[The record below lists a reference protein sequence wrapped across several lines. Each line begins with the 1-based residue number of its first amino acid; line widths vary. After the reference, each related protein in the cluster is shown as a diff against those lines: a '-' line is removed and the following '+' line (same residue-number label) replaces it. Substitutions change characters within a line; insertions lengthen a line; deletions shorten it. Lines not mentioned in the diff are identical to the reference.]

1 MVRPFRRPFS
11 ALLMVLV
18 PLAAGLGCARSTTSV
33 VAPQPPVTSSLELD
47 PAAIVI
53 GDSPSAPSRN
63 TLPFYPLA
71 LGDQWTYDRT
81 LISRFGYGPDELAR
95 AVVHAAVTRELD
107 CSIPA
112 GPDLYVSEHTL
123 EQDQDF
129 VFNSWILY
137 RQDPT
142 GLYEADYL
150 FTDSS
155 PCAGPGAS
163 TAATRRAPDVFDRA
177 WSARPDAQTPRSN
190 PAMLAEWNRQQRVLR
205 SVIEPLR
212 DQLKSAPSFEAALPE
227 IQRLGYPLHGGS
239 RWITR
244 EEPRFTSRVVA
255 HQRVRTPAGVLDAYK
270 ILITSELFGPRDK
283 VFVWY
288 GKTGFIGIV
297 SYAEGYFV
305 DENGIFAGW
314 LTTDYREILTGYK
327 LQEPVA
333 GR

>member
-1 MVRPFRRPFS
+1 MVRPLRRPFS
-11 ALLMVLV
+11 ALLILLT

-33 VAPQPPVTSSLELD
+33 VAPQPPATVSFELD

-53 GDSPSAPSRN
+53 GDSPSAPSR
-63 TLPFYPLA
+63 TIAPFYPLA
-71 LGDQWTYDRT
+71 LGDHWTYDRT
-81 LISRFGYGPDELAR
+81 LTSRFGYGPDELAESVIR
-95 AVVHAAVTRELD
+95 ATVTRELN

-112 GPDLYVSEHTL
+112 GPDLYVSEHTV
-123 EQDQDF
+123 EQDEAY

-137 RQDPT
+137 RQDSS

-155 PCAGPGAS
+155 PCADPGA
-163 TAATRRAPDVFDRA
+163 AAASKRAPDVFDRA
-177 WSARPDAQTPRSN
+177 WSAKPVEQTPRSS
-190 PAMLAEWNRQQRVLR
+190 PEMLAEWNRQQRVLR
-205 SVIEPLR
+205 SVIEPLGDR
-212 DQLKSAPSFEAALPE
+212 LKSAPSFEAALPE

-239 RWITR
+239 QWITR
-244 EEPRFTSRVVA
+244 NEPRFTSRVVA

-270 ILITSELFGPRDK
+270 ILITSDLFGPRDK

-288 GKTGFIGIV
+288 GKVGFIGII

-314 LTTDYREILTGYK
+314 LKTDYREILTGYRI
-327 LQEPVA
+327 QEPLS
-333 GR
+333 RN